1 MDGGSIESAL
11 DRIESALARLERASS
26 RPQPDEPGLRERH
39 ENLKASVSQALE
51 ELDAVIARQ
60 RG

>member
-11 DRIESALARLERASS
+11 DRIDDALARLERAVS
-26 RPQPDEPGLRERH
+26 RPLPEESGLRERH
-39 ENLKASVSQALE
+39 ERLKASVSQALE